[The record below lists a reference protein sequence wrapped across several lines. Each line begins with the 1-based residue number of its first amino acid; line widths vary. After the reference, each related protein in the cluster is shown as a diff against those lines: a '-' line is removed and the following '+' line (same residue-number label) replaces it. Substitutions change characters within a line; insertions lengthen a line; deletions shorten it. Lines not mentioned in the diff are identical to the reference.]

1 MLIDSHKHHGGA
13 DNVLLVYMYNIY
25 GMLLAI
31 FVFMGV
37 VYRRICYKCFLIHRF
52 ITVMHECNKLGP
64 PECFHGTP
72 TNTTKECCL
81 YPSIHVNV
89 VNNIFV
95 HGCGRRMCVSYNN
108 NLNTLMGLLQTPRRS
123 RQCVMYIITRMV
135 IILSYII
142 FVHIGVVEECVL
154 QKFSSFITS

>member
-1 MLIDSHKHHGGA
+1 MLIDSHKHHGVA
-13 DNVLLVYMYNIY
+13 DNVLLVYMYNIH

-64 PECFHGTP
+64 PEYFDGTP
-72 TNTTKECCL
+72 TNATKEQTMCRL
-81 YPSIHVNV
+81 YPSIHGNV

-95 HGCGRRMCVSYNN
+95 HGCGRRMCVSCMN
-108 NLNTLMGLLQTPRRS
+108 
-123 RQCVMYIITRMV
+123 IT
-135 IILSYII
+135 
-142 FVHIGVVEECVL
+142 
-154 QKFSSFITS
+154 TT